1 METQDGATSSAQI
14 LDPDDP
20 ADSAVLE
27 RLRAD
32 PNVDFLD
39 HRDAQLTGL
48 HRLRPPP
55 NPELL
60 GEPGRWAYFPWRRTA
75 VAVLGQQGFRAV
87 RLDRNRNNITTRE
100 QDRLGA
106 LRIGVAGLSVGH
118 VIAHTL
124 AAQGLCGQLRLA
136 DFDQLELSNLNRV
149 PATVLDLGFNK
160 AQLTARRIAELDP
173 YLPVEVFDRGIA
185 VDSVEAF
192 LDDVDILVEEC
203 DSLDAKVL
211 VRQAA
216 RARRIPVL
224 MATGDRGTLD
234 VERFDLEPQRQ
245 ILHNFLGDVD
255 FAELTDLPSQDKVPY
270 ALRMMDGAAL
280 SPRMAASLVEVGT
293 SLSTWPQV
301 VAEVAQSAALVAEAV
316 RRIGLGEEL
325 SSGRARIDLARDL
338 DGIHDT
344 PVSDPAHEPA
354 AERHGDV
361 TPRDA
366 VERVAAAA
374 ARAPSGGNA
383 QPWHMSTCDDAITI
397 ALAPEYTSTM
407 DVAFRGS

>member
-1 METQDGATSSAQI
+1 METQDGATYSAQI

-75 VAVLGQQGFRAV
+75 VAVLGQQSFRAV

-136 DFDQLELSNLNRV
+136 DFDELELSNLNRV
-149 PATVLDLGFNK
+149 PATVFDLGTNK
-160 AQLTARRIAELDP
+160 AQLAARRIAELDP
-173 YLPVEVFDRGIA
+173 YLPVEIFDRGITG
-185 VDSVEAF
+185 DSVEAF
-192 LDDVDILVEEC
+192 LDGVDILVEEC
-203 DSLDAKVL
+203 DSLDTKVL

-224 MATGDRGTLD
+224 MATGDRGT
-234 VERFDLEPQRQ
+234 
-245 ILHNFLGDVD
+245 
-255 FAELTDLPSQDKVPY
+255 
-270 ALRMMDGAAL
+270 
-280 SPRMAASLVEVGT
+280 
-293 SLSTWPQV
+293 
-301 VAEVAQSAALVAEAV
+301 
-316 RRIGLGEEL
+316 
-325 SSGRARIDLARDL
+325 
-338 DGIHDT
+338 
-344 PVSDPAHEPA
+344 
-354 AERHGDV
+354 
-361 TPRDA
+361 
-366 VERVAAAA
+366 
-374 ARAPSGGNA
+374 
-383 QPWHMSTCDDAITI
+383 
-397 ALAPEYTSTM
+397 
-407 DVAFRGS
+407 